1 MKINYLQFGKRG
13 QPIVFLHGWQQNS
26 RSFATLVPFFYKDY
40 RLFLFDLPGFGKS
53 EFPPP
58 GFSSF
63 DYAKAV
69 SGWLKEKGLKKV
81 ILVGHSFGGKI
92 AAIIAY
98 QEPTLIL
105 KLVLIASAGLP
116 HSKKYYQLKK
126 FIPPRLIKKIPSC
139 LRSVFVSRDYKQAGE
154 LLPIFKTIVKED
166 IRPIFSKISNPT
178 LIIWGKNDQELP
190 TEDGKKIHQLIKKS
204 KLAIISGDH
213 FPFWENPQK
222 VAKLINQFI
231 KNEGD

>member
-1 MKINYLQFGKRG
+1 MKINYLQFGKKG

-26 RSFATLVPFFYKDY
+26 RSFTTLVPFFYRDY
-40 RLFLFDLPGFGKS
+40 RLFLLDLPGFGKS

-69 SGWLKEKGLKKV
+69 SEWLKEKKLKKV

-116 HSKKYYQLKK
+116 YPKKYYQLEK
-126 FIPPRLIKKIPSC
+126 FVPPRLIKKIPSF
-139 LRSVFVSRDYKQAGE
+139 LRSVFASRDYKQAGE

-166 IRPIFSKISNPT
+166 IRPIFSKINVPT

-190 TEDGKKIHQLIKKS
+190 SEDGKKIHQLVKKS
-204 KLAIISGDH
+204 KLAIIPGGH

-231 KNEGD
+231 NNERG